1 MKAKAILLLIAILSI
16 SFARTKQ
23 SSAQR
28 KNAAVTISDSNTILS
43 LKAKYDDPAKTSR
56 IQQCMTDALKETG
69 YSFKNTQLDAQLTLT
84 GGINF
89 YIKSTEG
96 ELALKFDKRKNNT
109 ADYTKFK
116 KMCDDI
122 KAIVQEN

>member
-1 MKAKAILLLIAILSI
+1 MKAKPSLILIAVLFI
-16 SFARTKQ
+16 SFAGVKQ
-23 SSAQR
+23 TQAQQ

-43 LKAKYDDPAKTSR
+43 FKAKYDPAKTR
-56 IQQCMTDALKETG
+56 QIQQYMTDALKETG

-89 YIKSTEG
+89 YIKSDEG
-96 ELALKFDKRKNNT
+96 ELVLKFDKRKNNT
-109 ADYTKFK
+109 GDYTKFK
-116 KMCDDI
+116 KMCDGI

>member
-1 MKAKAILLLIAILSI
+1 MKAKPILLLIAILFI
-16 SFARTKQ
+16 SFAGTKQ
-23 SSAQR
+23 SSAQQR
-28 KNAAVTISDSNTILS
+28 NAAVTISDSNTILS
-43 LKAKYDDPAKTSR
+43 FKARYDPVKTSR

-89 YIKSTEG
+89 YIKSDKG
-96 ELALKFDKRKNNT
+96 ELVLKFDKRKNNT

-116 KMCDDI
+116 KMCEDI